1 MRTDPATPVAVS
13 EDGTSREYEMTIK
26 GWEIYSG
33 DSLITDET
41 EREIFDFLLSFGS
54 WAEQDSV
61 PLMKGKVLEGIEFRW
76 QPPEDEEKESSQ
88 RFRMIGSLTSMFS
101 TWFRRQAL
109 GADRRPSQT
118 RIEVV
123 PGFLGRLIPEG
134 YHGNQ
139 LALWIFVQR
148 PNFDA

>member
-61 PLMKGKVLEGIEFRW
+61 PLMKGKVLEGIEFR
-76 QPPEDEEKESSQ
+76 
-88 RFRMIGSLTSMFS
+88 
-101 TWFRRQAL
+101 
-109 GADRRPSQT
+109 
-118 RIEVV
+118 
-123 PGFLGRLIPEG
+123 
-134 YHGNQ
+134 
-139 LALWIFVQR
+139 
-148 PNFDA
+148 